1 MHGPAEAAG
10 AAIAY
15 AREGGVAFWTKT
27 ASGYEEWLLLE
38 AGIACPGAEVAAW
51 EVEGGTLRQRGDA
64 IEVVDAGGRAQLR
77 VTAPK
82 AYAAGGREVEARI
95 SIVEGRISITVD
107 AGCEAALVD
116 PAWELTGDMLG
127 ARQLHTETLLPDG
140 RVLVTGGTSAG
151 GLAKAAA
158 EAWSPAT
165 ETWAAVATMSSARA
179 SHEATLLNNGK
190 VLVTGGWINGV
201 VIETTE
207 VYDPQTNVWAP
218 AAPMAQAR
226 FLHTATRLQDGKV
239 LVAGGLAG
247 DTLKSAELYDP
258 ATNTWAPLPP
268 MLRSRFWHTATLL
281 LDGRVLVW
289 GAPGTEEF
297 PTLNSPFEIFDPA
310 TKTWYSPEFSEPT
323 RQRHT
328 ATLLP
333 NGNVLI
339 AGGEI
344 NGEPLGTVQVF
355 EPAGEGRSFTTP
367 LLTPRSMHTAT
378 LLPDGNVL
386 VVGGYT
392 PNGPG
397 VIATATTEMFYPSNT
412 RWSFSAALNDARDS
426 HTATLLPDTR
436 VLVAGGKGISALNS
450 AEIFGAALGDP
461 CQTVKDCPSGHCVEG
476 ICCDTACDLGQ
487 CDACSVASGASQDG
501 QCEILEGAACDDGLA
516 CTAGDSC
523 DASGACMNGAPITC
537 SPSGECME
545 AACDFTLGMCA
556 ETPKNDGAYCSV
568 GACKGG
574 ACLESPAT
582 GTGGAGGAG
591 GAGGSGGEP
600 LKLDVIYV
608 QGGCICGM
616 PGRTGSSTPSFG
628 LGSLAAL
635 GLLMTRRVSRRRDAR
650 NGRASALPRGE
661 AIQRATDIPGDL

>member
-1 MHGPAEAAG
+1 VHGPAEAAG

-15 AREGGVAFWTKT
+15 AREGGVAFWTRT

-38 AGIACPGAEVAAW
+38 AGVACPGAEVAAW

-64 IEVVDAGGRAQLR
+64 IEVLDAGGRAQLR

-82 AYAAGGREVEARI
+82 AYAAGGREVEARL
-95 SIVEGRISITVD
+95 SVVEGRISITVD

-116 PAWELTGDMLG
+116 PAWDATGDMLG

-140 RVLVTGGTSAG
+140 RVLVTGGTAPG
-151 GLAKAAA
+151 GLAKATA

-165 ETWAAVATMSSARA
+165 ETWAAVATMSTARA
-179 SHEATLLNNGK
+179 SHKATLLNNNNGK
-190 VLVTGGWINGV
+190 VLVTGGWLNGV
-201 VIETTE
+201 ALGTTE
-207 VYDPQTNVWAP
+207 VYDPQTNVWTP
-218 AAPMAQAR
+218 AAPMAQTR

-239 LVAGGLAG
+239 LVTGGLSG
-247 DTLKSAELYDP
+247 DTLNSAELYDP

-268 MLRSRFWHTATLL
+268 MIRSRFWHTATLL

-297 PTLNSPFEIFDPA
+297 PTLNAPFEIFDPA
-310 TKTWYSPEFSEPT
+310 TKTWYSPEMSEPT

-339 AGGEI
+339 VGGEI

-355 EPAGEGRSFTTP
+355 EPPGEERNFTTP

-392 PNGPG
+392 HDNAST
-397 VIATATTEMFYPSNT
+397 IALTTTEIFYPENV
-412 RWSFSAALNDARDS
+412 RWSFSAALNDARHS

-436 VLVAGGKGISALNS
+436 VMVTGGIKNVPLAS

-461 CQTVKDCPSGHCVEG
+461 CQSVKDCPSGHCVEG

-523 DASGACMNGAPITC
+523 DASGACQSGAPITC
-537 SPSGECME
+537 TPSGECVE

-556 ETPKNDGAYCSV
+556 ETPKDDGAYCSV
-568 GACKGG
+568 GVCKGG
-574 ACLESPAT
+574 TCVELPDA

-600 LKLDVIYV
+600 VVYEPIYV
-608 QGGCICGM
+608 QGGCICGV
-616 PGRTGSSTPSFG
+616 PGRTGSTAPRFG
-628 LGSLAAL
+628 LASLAAL
-635 GLLMTRRVSRRRDAR
+635 GLLMGRRVSKRRNAQDA
-650 NGRASALPRGE
+650 
-661 AIQRATDIPGDL
+661 